1 MKHTTRFAHTL
12 LALLLAPFLT
22 PCSTAATPDYAV
34 HDRIALSGDGKWDY
48 ASIDA
53 SQHRLYV
60 THGNQVQVVELAT
73 HKMAGAITGTEGVH
87 GVDFAPERN
96 LGFTSNGRSDSV
108 TVFAL
113 DSLAVKQQV
122 KVSGKNPDAILYVP
136 QAHQLYTF
144 NGGSA
149 NVTVFDVPDMRII
162 STIKVGGRPE
172 FAVSDGAGR
181 IYLNIEDKNAIEVID
196 IAAGKVVAHWPLA
209 GCEEPTGLALD
220 IAHARLFTICKNKTA
235 MVVDARDGKHV
246 ADFAIGAHPDAVVY
260 DAATGRIYVSNG
272 DSATL
277 TVAQQLSPDRYRVLA
292 NVPTAAGAKTM
303 AFDPSTKYAYLP
315 AAIDGTLK
323 VLVVAPADK

>member
-1 MKHTTRFAHTL
+1 MKHTTRFAGL
-12 LALLLAPFLT
+12 LALLLGSFVT
-22 PCSTAATPDYAV
+22 PYSTAATPEFAIR
-34 HDRIALSGDGKWDY
+34 DRIALSGDGKWDY

-53 SQHRLYV
+53 SHQRLYI
-60 THGNQVQVVELAT
+60 THGNQVQVVELGT
-73 HKMAGAITGTEGVH
+73 HQIAGAITGTEGAH
-87 GVDFAPERN
+87 GVAFAPELN
-96 LGFTSNGRSDSV
+96 LGFISNGRSDSV

-122 KVSGKNPDAILYVP
+122 KVSGKNPDAILHVP
-136 QAHQLYTF
+136 QVHQLYVF
-144 NGGSA
+144 NGNSA
-149 NVTVFDVPDMRII
+149 NVTVFDVPSMRIV

-220 IAHARLFTICKNKTA
+220 IVHARLFSVCKNKVA

-246 ADFAIGAHPDAVVY
+246 ADFAIGAHPDAAIY

-272 DSATL
+272 NSATL
-277 TVAQQLSPDRYRVLA
+277 TVAQQLSPDRYRVVA
-292 NVPTAAGAKTM
+292 NVPTTAGAKTM
-303 AFDPSTKYAYLP
+303 AFDPATRYVYLP
-315 AAIDGTLK
+315 ASMDGTLK

>member
-1 MKHTTRFAHTL
+1 MNHTARYTAL
-12 LALLLAPFLT
+12 LALVLGHFAT
-22 PCSTAATPDYAV
+22 PYSMAATTDYTIR
-34 HDRIALSGDGKWDY
+34 DRITLSGDGKWDY

-53 SQHRLYV
+53 SHQRLYV
-60 THGNQVQVVELAT
+60 THGNQVQVIDLGT
-73 HKMAGAITGTEGVH
+73 HKVAGAIAGTEGAH
-87 GVDFAPERN
+87 GVAFAPELN

-122 KVSGKNPDAILYVP
+122 KVSGKNPDALLYVP
-136 QAHQLYTF
+136 QAHQLYAF
-144 NGGSA
+144 NGNSA
-149 NVTVFDVPDMRII
+149 NVTVFDVPGMRVV

-181 IYLNIEDKNAIEVID
+181 IYFNVEDKNAIEVID

-220 IAHARLFTICKNKTA
+220 IAHARLFAACKNKLAT
-235 MVVDARDGKHV
+235 VVDAGNGKHV
-246 ADFAIGAHPDAVVY
+246 ADFAIGTHPDAVAY

-277 TVAQQLSPDRYRVLA
+277 TVAQQLTPDRYSVLA
-292 NVPTAAGAKTM
+292 HVPTAAGAKTM
-303 AFDPSTKYAYLP
+303 AFDPATKYVYLP
-315 AAIDGTLK
+315 ASIDGALK
-323 VLVVAPADK
+323 VLVVAPEGK

>member
-1 MKHTTRFAHTL
+1 MNHTSHYTAL
-12 LALLLAPFLT
+12 LALVLGHLVAPV
-22 PCSTAATPDYAV
+22 SMAATTGYAI

-53 SQHRLYV
+53 SHQRLYV
-60 THGNQVQVVELAT
+60 THGNQVQVLDLAT
-73 HKMAGAITGTEGVH
+73 HHVAGAIAGTEGVH
-87 GVDFAPERN
+87 GVAFAPELN

-136 QAHQLYTF
+136 QTHQLYAF
-144 NGGSA
+144 NGSSA
-149 NVTVFDVPDMRII
+149 NVTVFDVPGMRIA

-196 IAAGKVVAHWPLA
+196 IAAGKVIAHWPLA

-220 IAHARLFTICKNKTA
+220 IAHTRLFAACKNRLAT
-235 MVVDARDGKHV
+235 VVDARDGKHV
-246 ADFAIGAHPDAVVY
+246 ADFAIGTHPDAVAY

-277 TVAQQLSPDRYRVLA
+277 TIAQQLTPDRYNVLA
-292 NVPTAAGAKTM
+292 QVPTTAGAKTM
-303 AFDPSTKYAYLP
+303 AFDSTTEHVYLP
-315 AAIDGTLK
+315 ASIGGALK
-323 VLVVAPADK
+323 VLVVAPSGK

>member
-1 MKHTTRFAHTL
+1 MKHTTRFAAL
-12 LALLLAPFLT
+12 LALLLGSFAT
-22 PCSTAATPDYAV
+22 PYGTAATPEYAV
-34 HDRIALSGDGKWDY
+34 RERIALSGDGKWDY

-53 SQHRLYV
+53 SHQRLYV
-60 THGNQVQVVELAT
+60 THGNQVQVIELGT
-73 HKMAGAITGTEGVH
+73 HKVAGAITGTEGVH
-87 GVDFAPERN
+87 GVDFAPELN

-149 NVTVFDVPDMRII
+149 NVTVFDVPGMRIV

-181 IYLNIEDKNAIEVID
+181 IYFNIEDKNAIEVID
-196 IAAGKVVAHWPLA
+196 IAAGKVIAHWPLA

-220 IAHARLFTICKNKTA
+220 IAHARLFSVCKNKVA
-235 MVVDARDGKHV
+235 MVIDARDGKRV
-246 ADFAIGAHPDAVVY
+246 ADFAIGAHPDAAAY

-277 TVAQQLSPDRYRVLA
+277 TVAQQLSPDGYRVLA
-292 NVPTAAGAKTM
+292 NVPTSVGAKTM
-303 AFDPSTKYAYLP
+303 AFDPATQHVYLP
-315 AAIDGTLK
+315 ALIDGALK
-323 VLVVAPADK
+323 VLVVAPGEK

>member
-1 MKHTTRFAHTL
+1 MNQTARYTVL
-12 LALLLAPFLT
+12 LALVLGQFFT
-22 PCSTAATPDYAV
+22 PSSMAATTGYAI

-53 SQHRLYV
+53 SHQRLYI
-60 THGNQVQVVELAT
+60 THGKQVQVIDLGT
-73 HKMAGAITGTEGVH
+73 HEMAGAIAGTDGVH
-87 GVDFAPERN
+87 GVAFAPELN

-136 QAHQLYTF
+136 QAHQLYAF
-144 NGGSA
+144 NSGSA
-149 NVTVFDVPDMRII
+149 NVTVFDAPGMQIV

-172 FAVSDGAGR
+172 FAVTDGAGR
-181 IYLNIEDKNAIEVID
+181 IYFNIEDKNAIEVID
-196 IAAGKVVAHWPLA
+196 IAAGKVIAHWPLA

-220 IAHARLFTICKNKTA
+220 IAHARLFAACKNKLAT
-235 MVVDARDGKHV
+235 VVDARDGKHV
-246 ADFAIGAHPDAVVY
+246 ADFAIGTHPDAVAY

-277 TVAQQLSPDRYRVLA
+277 TIVQQLTPDRYDVLA
-292 NVPTAAGAKTM
+292 QVPTTVGAKTM
-303 AFDPSTKYAYLP
+303 AFDPATKYVYLP
-315 AAIDGTLK
+315 ASIDGALK
-323 VLVVAPADK
+323 VLVVAPEGK